1 MICPQTPIG
10 SCQHRLKD
18 DDKLIANEDIKN
30 LNIEELQVACHEH
43 RMSSFGITWLLLFNQ
58 QIVAKTV
65 GANIEYVEDDL
76 DEEILV
82 TTEHPILIENTTND
96 DDNSHN
102 TVIIE
107 NETSTHLIDQNNM
120 DKSELSLDDII
131 ELNVGGQ
138 RMTTFR
144 STLTV
149 VPNSKLARMFTKD
162 NETKTKSISKENT
175 AYFLDYNPVQFAYLL
190 DQLRAIKR
198 MPNFV
203 PYELDIKQ
211 PNVDVR
217 FNFSN
222 MLNELGLNPERFLS
236 PIVGA
241 HLNLKTNSLIGWKEC
256 YRSKYN
262 TPFNAT
268 VLTNT
273 CKGKQLLI
281 GCRSVND
288 KETLT
293 VAGVGEREN
302 IFNPCPDWV
311 DTNYYGHSMQT
322 AFSHTCDS
330 RDDHS
335 DYRLCWSFSS
345 GVSRGGGDRCGREKN
360 LHNSKEWERL
370 IYETI

>member
-1 MICPQTPIG
+1 MF
-10 SCQHRLKD
+10 SVL
-18 DDKLIANEDIKN
+18 L
-30 LNIEELQVACHEH
+30 
-43 RMSSFGITWLLLFNQ
+43 ITWLLLFNQ

-82 TTEHPILIENTTND
+82 TTEHSILIENTTND

-273 CKGKQLLI
+273 CKGKRLLI

-302 IFNPCPDWV
+302 IFNPCSVNGQCTIDKKNNIGFYYVADYVWGFEARPKDWV